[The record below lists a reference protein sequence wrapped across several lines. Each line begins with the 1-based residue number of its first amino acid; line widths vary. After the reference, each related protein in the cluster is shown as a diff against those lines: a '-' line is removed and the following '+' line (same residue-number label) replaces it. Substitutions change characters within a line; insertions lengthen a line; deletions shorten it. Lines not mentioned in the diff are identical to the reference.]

1 MDIIKPKKLKAGDT
15 VGIVSPSGFVA
26 PELKPQFDSGVKF
39 LENLGLRV
47 KVGKNVFKR
56 YYYSAGTVEERVAD
70 IHEMFA
76 DPEVKAVIQSQGG
89 ETANELL
96 DSLDWNLIK
105 RTPKIFG
112 GMSDGTALL
121 LPIFSK
127 TGIITLHGPDLLW
140 GYGDGTN
147 DYETE
152 SLKQSLFVGKAF
164 EVLPDS
170 KHEVSQESSNSSKA
184 WKCWREG
191 ISEGRLLGG
200 NLSIIQTLQGTGF
213 EPPFKDTILFL
224 EGYCHNVENL
234 ARRFTAL
241 RQTGVF
247 KKIKGVVLGYF
258 FGNTLPDPLSNR
270 PVGEVMLEASAG
282 YDFPI
287 LEIGEIGHNIPNCNL
302 PVGALSRLDT
312 GKLDFSIMEDFF
324 V

>member
-1 MDIIKPKKLKAGDT
+1 VDIIKPKKLNKGDV
-15 VGIVSPSGFVA
+15 VGIVSPSGFIA
-26 PELKPQFDSGVKF
+26 DEFKPQFQKGVEF
-39 LENLGLRV
+39 LESLGLRV
-47 KVGKNVFKR
+47 KIGKNVFKR
-56 YYYSAGTVEERVAD
+56 HYYSAGTVAERVSD
-70 IHEMFA
+70 VHEMFS
-76 DPEVKAVIQSQGG
+76 DHEVKAIIQSQGG

-96 DSLDWNLIK
+96 DYLDWGLIK
-105 RTPKIFG
+105 SNPKIFG

-152 SLKQSLFVGKAF
+152 SLKQSLFGGKAF
-164 EVLPDS
+164 KVLPDS

-191 ISEGRLLGG
+191 VSEGRLLGG

-213 EPPFKDTILFL
+213 EPPFQDAILFL
-224 EGYCHNVENL
+224 EGYRNNAENL
-234 ARRFTAL
+234 ARRFAAL

-258 FGNTLPDPLSNR
+258 FGNASSDRLSNR

-302 PVGALSRLDT
+302 PVGVLARLDA
-312 GKLDFSIMEDFF
+312 GNLDFSIVEDFF
-324 V
+324 L